1 MQTCG
6 CVIHS
11 TDQKPVYSCLILA
24 LSMALYL
31 GPTFPGLHC
40 LLPSCPL
47 RRSYGPTPCFRDISC
62 SFTCLCHHLSCS
74 STWPSSLSL
83 FPPKEPTHPSSPG
96 WNVIFSGKPETCL
109 KAPPYPPR
117 QIKLPFLSLHT
128 SSLTLLFSAPIPHSD
143 LHNLCF
149 CPSLQLESVI
159 PLGLG
164 VLLTSFLQIP

>member
-1 MQTCG
+1 MQTRVCVCYPLHGSETYILMSYSGSLCG
-6 CVIHS
+6 SLCGAYLSWPSFPSSFLPPSQILWF
-11 TDQKPVYSCLILA
+11 YS
-24 LSMALYL
+24 
-31 GPTFPGLHC
+31 
-40 LLPSCPL
+40 
-47 RRSYGPTPCFRDISC
+47 TPCFRDISC
-62 SFTCLCHHLSCS
+62 SSTCLCHHLSCS

-83 FPPKEPTHPSSPG
+83 FPPTHPSPG

-109 KAPPYPPR
+109 KAPPYRPK

-149 CPSLQLESVI
+149 CPSLPLESVI